1 MKVKVCV
8 LQFERAGNF
17 KKNVEKAK
25 NHLKQA
31 HACDFALIGGEF
43 FLSESKR
50 IDPYPP
56 LIELARSFN
65 CNIVAPIN
73 ANFRLFPKL
82 REKGFF
88 NAVFNR
94 VKW

>member
-1 MKVKVCV
+1 MKDKVCV

-17 KKNVEKAK
+17 KECRKKAK
-25 NHLKQA
+25 NCLKQA
-31 HACDFALIGGEF
+31 HAFDFDLIGGEF
-43 FLSESKR
+43 SLSESKR
-50 IDPYPP
+50 IDPYPT